1 MAENV
6 TINPVGSLIDATT
19 AQTTINNN
27 FTAIQ
32 TALTDVYSLSGV
44 APNQMENTLDMNSNH
59 ILNLPAPSSSTEPLR
74 LMDIIPSGSV
84 VIPSLVGDVT
94 APQASGPL
102 TTTVAKIQG
111 TAVTGT
117 TGTGKVVLQT
127 SPTLSTIINTG
138 TLTLPTSTDT
148 LIGKATTD
156 VLTNKTYDTA
166 GAGNV
171 FKINGTQISANTGT
185 GSNVLATT
193 PTLVTPVLGVATATS
208 INGVTIPSTTAVAL
222 TTSGNIIAAAPVNPT
237 GTTSGG
243 GVMMG
248 LGSTCKITPTFSSR
262 VYVVFSGNIVNTTS
276 GDGAEIFLKLG
287 TGTAP
292 VNGVA
297 GTGTTVAP
305 ANGLAM
311 IAAANNQI
319 VPFNYP
325 GIVTG
330 LTPGILYWFDLLLLT
345 LAGGTASVTNVGFI
359 AYEV

>member
-94 APQASGPL
+94 ASAASGPL

-117 TGTGKVVLQT
+117 TGTGRVVLNN
-127 SPTLSTIINTG
+127 SPSISTIVNTG

-148 LIGKATTD
+148 IVGRATTD
-156 VLTNKTYDTA
+156 TLTNKTFDTA
-166 GAGNV
+166 GTGNS
-171 FKINGTQISANTGT
+171 FKIAGTAITANTGT
-185 GSNVLATT
+185 GSNVLATS

-222 TTSGNIIAAAPVNPT
+222 TTSGALLTAAPVNPT
-237 GTTSGG
+237 GTTSGV

-248 LGSTCKITPTFSSR
+248 LGSSCRITPTFSSR
-262 VYVVFSGNIVNTTS
+262 VYVVFTGNILNTTN
-276 GDGAEIFLKLG
+276 GDGAEIVMRFG

-297 GTGTTVAP
+297 VTGTVVTP
-305 ANGLAM
+305 GSGLAM
-311 IAAANNQI
+311 IAAVNNQI
-319 VPFNYP
+319 VPFNCP
-325 GIVTG
+325 GILAG
-330 LTPGILYWFDLLLLT
+330 LTPGISYWFDLQLLT
-345 LAGGTASVTNVGFI
+345 LTGGTASVSNLGFI